1 MQANA
6 MFYKVV
12 PQRAGGF
19 NVLCGFNPKLV
30 FATAERITSAAD
42 TLTQE
47 QAEEIARK
55 HAADLNAADVL
66 DRTSGSVW
74 KKIVKNQEKQVP
86 ANFVGMGIGYYEDD
100 ESHMNYVEVYGM

>member
-47 QAEEIARK
+47 QAEQIARG
-55 HAADLNAADVL
+55 HAADLNAADVQ
-66 DRTSGSVW
+66 DCTADSVW
-74 KKIVKNQEKQVP
+74 KKLQKAQEKQEGKA
-86 ANFVGMGIGYYEDD
+86 ANFADMRIGTY
-100 ESHMNYVEVYGM
+100 MQ

>member
-42 TLTQE
+42 TLTPA
-47 QAEEIARK
+47 QAELIALQ
-55 HAADLNAADVL
+55 HATDLNAANVQDCTA
-66 DRTSGSVW
+66 DSVW
-74 KKIVKNQEKQVP
+74 KKLEKAQEKKE
-86 ANFVGMGIGYYEDD
+86 AGEAKFASMRIGTY
-100 ESHMNYVEVYGM
+100 MQ